1 MNKSR
6 PIYKPFS
13 LDLTGRAHL
22 IVTDQPEAPDMLDL
36 ALSSINLWSIK
47 TIAPG
52 VPAAAS
58 GRQRAF
64 RAVPEMLAFLTHYL
78 SRASIGLRLYAVG
91 SESFIWDCHNIGSAA
106 GLSAAE
112 IFLVQSGPPS
122 RRVYCC
128 HCKTMIDGVRETIAV
143 CPGCGS
149 SLEVRDHFSRR
160 LAAFM
165 GVKVDAEI
173 PGDMPLPELLC
184 S

>member
-6 PIYKPFS
+6 PLYKPFA
-13 LDLTGRAHL
+13 LDLTGREHL
-22 IVTDQPEAPDMLDL
+22 VVTDQSEPPVTLDL
-36 ALSSINLWSIK
+36 TLSNISLWNVR

-52 VPAAAS
+52 IQAPPA
-58 GRQRAF
+58 GRHRAF
-64 RAVPEMLAFLTHYL
+64 RAVPEMHAFLTHHL
-78 SRASIGLRLYAVG
+78 ARASVGLRLYALG
-91 SESFIWDCHNIGSAA
+91 SEPFIWDTYNIGSAA
-106 GLSAAE
+106 GLTSAE
-112 IFLVQSGPPS
+112 MFLTQSGPPR

-128 HCKTMIDGVRETIAV
+128 HCKTMIGDVTQTIAL

-149 SLEVRDHFSRR
+149 SLQVRDHFSRR

-173 PGDMPLPELLC
+173 PGDIPLPELLA